1 MWRTLTRWRNPSTR
15 GLSPSKP
22 HPPDTRET
30 IQDSWSSHRLPR
42 LFPFS
47 LWMHTMNRCL
57 SPRQNVRRSA
67 TAVLALSTLI
77 LWPAAQAQTLHR
89 MFPDRALRGTL
100 VVLQP
105 PLITMDGVQT
115 RLTPGSRIRGT
126 NNTLVLSGSAV
137 GQELT
142 VNYVLSPDGQ
152 VHDVWILTDIE
163 AAEKRPRAADLS
175 N

>member
-1 MWRTLTRWRNPSTR
+1 
-15 GLSPSKP
+15 
-22 HPPDTRET
+22 
-30 IQDSWSSHRLPR
+30 
-42 LFPFS
+42 
-47 LWMHTMNRCL
+47 MNRCPTPGQRL
-57 SPRQNVRRSA
+57 RRITLA
-67 TAVLALSTLI
+67 ALALASVT

-89 MFPDRALRGTL
+89 MFPGKALRGTL

-105 PLITMDGVQT
+105 PVITMDGVQN
-115 RLTPGSRIRGT
+115 RLAPGSRIRAT
-126 NNTLVLSGSAV
+126 NNLMVLSGTVV

-142 VNYVLSPDGQ
+142 VNYVLTPDGQ